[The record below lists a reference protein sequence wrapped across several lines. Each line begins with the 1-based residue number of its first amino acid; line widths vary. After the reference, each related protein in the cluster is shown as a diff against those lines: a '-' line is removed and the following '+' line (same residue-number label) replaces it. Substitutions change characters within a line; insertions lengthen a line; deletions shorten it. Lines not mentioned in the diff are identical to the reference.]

1 MAGPSTEVRGALN
14 IILNGFCMVVGTAM
28 IKHVAGVL
36 PEPVVIA
43 ARHLVAVLCFAP
55 LILAQGPAA
64 FRTQRPFG
72 HLWRAAFGLSGFF
85 AFIYS
90 VTHLKLSDA
99 VALAFTQPIWST
111 LMAAAVFGERLGVVR
126 FAAVLGGF
134 GGVLLIAK
142 PTRTFEP
149 MMLVGL
155 AGALLT
161 SIAMGMVKN
170 LGQTE
175 PAERIAFWFL
185 LMATGLWAVP
195 AAGVWTPIP
204 LATLPWLL
212 AIGLLAWFGQIALSR
227 GYQLGRFSTMATMDF
242 IRLPLSVIVGLIAF
256 SEVPDVFSVLG
267 MLIIAT
273 ASLVIVNAAR

>member
-36 PEPVVIA
+36 PETVVIA

-161 SIAMGMVKN
+161 SIA
-170 LGQTE
+170 
-175 PAERIAFWFL
+175 
-185 LMATGLWAVP
+185 TGLWAVP

-256 SEVPDVFSVLG
+256 SEVPDAFSVLG